1 MSTIN
6 RIKTKSRSELSL
18 IEVLHALA
26 DLVRLEIVRQL
37 DESGEKACGLFV
49 VDMPKSSLS
58 HHFRVLRKSGVIV
71 SETQGTII
79 MNRLQRKDLDARFP
93 GLLKS
98 ILAHLGLS
106 ATEPGHRHGLRPSQQ
121 GAQVQNPGA
130 DVRLHARTR
139 ALAQDLAT
147 ADQKTAKHAA
157 PRR

>member
-1 MSTIN
+1 MIEHKGMGAIN

-26 DLVRLEIVRQL
+26 DPVRLKIVRQL
-37 DESGEKACGLFV
+37 DESGEKACGLFG

-79 MNRLQRKDLDARFP
+79 MNRLRRKDLDARFP

-98 ILAHLGLS
+98 ILGGARQGHHSSL
-106 ATEPGHRHGLRPSQQ
+106 TE
-121 GAQVQNPGA
+121 
-130 DVRLHARTR
+130 
-139 ALAQDLAT
+139 
-147 ADQKTAKHAA
+147 
-157 PRR
+157 